1 MSKSID
7 TARLKVSIEAN
18 AGGMKKGAAEAKR
31 TVKDMMSSIN
41 EDIAK
46 IKSPLANVANSNSSK
61 ELANM
66 KRGIQSLYKNTLN
79 GNVFSAINY
88 EIKNYVKEAQIAAG
102 TKVYSDD
109 YLKLENDIEK
119 TDKALEK
126 LEAKKAAMS
135 NSEIYEE
142 SKEYREL
149 TKCIATTQNRLDR
162 LIERQAKMKENG
174 ASHNSKSWKNLKYDI
189 DETEKE
195 LAAYQADAENMREDG
210 SMYQHTKAWNDVTEA
225 ISRAKNT
232 LGEYQTKRTDMARSG
247 ADVEN
252 TYPGKLSSGS
262 YIQGAVNSIS
272 YIPSKIR
279 EVQNSI
285 NQTIKKIPLLGRV
298 ATESAYVVSKA
309 FSGMKAVIGKVSPV
323 IKKVSGVFGAL
334 IQKFVS
340 GIPLLGRFNSGLK
353 QTGGGMGSSL
363 KNVLKYTLG
372 IRSLFALVNRLRSA
386 AVEGFKNLAQY
397 SDSTNGSISL
407 LMSSLTQLKNAF
419 AAAFAPILN
428 VVAPI
433 LNSFIQKIISVV
445 NAFGQLTSALTGGNT
460 YIRAKK
466 LNQNYAASLNQNAA
480 SAKNAKKA
488 NEDLKRTI
496 LGFDQ
501 INKMDD
507 NDNSDTGS
515 DAGSDMGGGISPGDM
530 FETVQIEN
538 KFKDLAKKLKDAWK
552 NADFTEIGAMVG
564 RKLNS
569 ALESIPWDKIQS
581 TCNRIAKSVA
591 TFLNGF
597 IETTNWG
604 LVGSTISRGI
614 NTAFE
619 MANTFA
625 TNFHWDSLGL
635 ALGNGL
641 NGALGMLD
649 WELIHG
655 TVRNIVSGITESLNT
670 FFHTVDWKLVGI
682 TFGQGINTLIDI
694 GYTFVTT
701 FDWAKFGLAI
711 SDSINGAISTI
722 DWVKAAQTVSGAI
735 TGLLDTILQAA
746 ENTDWKQIGNA
757 IGTFIKNI
765 DWRNIIS
772 KALSALMS
780 IPRVIYDTLS
790 GAIQAVDWGQLVQD
804 IVGGIRDFLVGFD
817 WKGLFNSAAGVYGE
831 AVKGLFDI
839 ANLIAEAVSNA
850 VEKAKDYFQQKIEE
864 CGGYVGSGILKGIID
879 AILGIGGWIKEH
891 IFTPFIDGFK
901 NAFGIH
907 SPSTVMAEMGGYL
920 MDGLLGGIKGLVEDV
935 VGVFTGIGDRIGE
948 TWENITTAASTAWE
962 GISTT
967 VGDAWESLKTTASEK
982 FGNIKESVSGAWDT
996 VSTKTGEIWGSVKK
1010 TAGGVWDWLTGKSEK
1025 DFSEIQKNTEDSF
1038 NSAEKTT
1045 GTAWGASQKSVTDAL
1060 NSMKGESSKSMRQVY
1075 ANVKSYTQSISNIS
1089 SNTWEGIGKKISA
1102 VLKDMKQETSSV
1114 LDSVADSFSDLG
1126 NKISRR
1132 LNLSEIGR
1140 SAAQSF
1146 ANGFQSV
1153 YIKTPR
1159 MYVSGYDNHY
1169 FGNGGNI
1176 PTPRFSVEWYASG
1189 GFPNA
1194 GEMFI
1199 ARERGPELV
1208 GRMGNR
1214 NAVANNNQIIE
1225 GIKAG
1230 VFEAVLDAFQ
1240 ALGLM
1245 EGEGSDGTVVLE
1257 FTLQADSETVY
1268 KFVRKGEKK
1277 HKGRY
1282 SITETV

>member
-46 IKSPLANVANSNSSK
+46 IKSPLTNVTNSNSSK

-162 LIERQAKMKENG
+162 LIEKQAKMKENG
-174 ASHNSKSWKNLKYDI
+174 VSHNSKSWKNLKYDI

-195 LAAYQADAENMREDG
+195 LAAYQADAKNMREDG

-225 ISRAKNT
+225 ISRTKNT

-252 TYPGKLSSGS
+252 TYSGKLSSGS

-285 NQTIKKIPLLGRV
+285 NQTIKKIPLIGRV

-309 FSGMKAVIGKVSPV
+309 FSGMKAVIGKVSPI

-649 WELIHG
+649 WELIQETIHN
-655 TVRNIVSGITESLNT
+655 VVSGIISSINNFIHTADWNLVGSTIGEYWNSKLEIFRTAVTEFDWPGAGTGLADAVNGII
-670 FFHTVDWKLVGI
+670 HTVDFAGI
-682 TFGQGINTLIDI
+682 GETFST
-694 GYTFVTT
+694 
-701 FDWAKFGLAI
+701 GL
-711 SDSINGAISTI
+711 
-722 DWVKAAQTVSGAI
+722 K
-735 TGLLDTILQAA
+735 GLLDFGITALQGIEWRQLGEKVWEGLKA
-746 ENTDWKQIGNA
+746 
-757 IGTFIKNI
+757 I
-765 DWRNIIS
+765 DWNGIADKTFELLGSAFGGLAAFFGGLIS
-772 KALSALMS
+772 EK
-780 IPRVIYDTLS
+780 
-790 GAIQAVDWGQLVQD
+790 VQ
-804 IVGGIRDFLVGFD
+804 
-817 WKGLFNSAAGVYGE
+817 E
-831 AVKGLFDI
+831 AK
-839 ANLIAEAVSNA
+839 
-850 VEKAKDYFQQKIEE
+850 KYFQQKIEE
-864 CGGYVGSGILKGIID
+864 CGGNIALGILKGIKD

-901 NAFGIH
+901 NVFGIH
-907 SPSTVMAEMGGYL
+907 SPSTVMDEMGGYL

-948 TWENITTAASTAWE
+948 TWENITSAASTAWE

-967 VGDAWESLKTTASEK
+967 VGDAWKSLKTTASEK

-996 VSTKTGEIWGSVKK
+996 VSTKTGEIWGGVKK

-1153 YIKTPR
+1153 HIPTPHL
-1159 MYVSGYDNHY
+1159 YTASWNTHDL
-1169 FGNGGNI
+1169 GNGGYYQ
-1176 PTPRFSVEWYASG
+1176 TPNFGVQWYASG

-1199 ARERGPELV
+1199 ARESGPELV

-1214 NAVANNNQIIE
+1214 NAVANNSQIID
-1225 GIKAG
+1225 GIRAG
-1230 VFEAVLDAFQ
+1230 VFEAVVNAFESMGNQKGGDKEIHIHLDADAKKMFKVVRE
-1240 ALGLM
+1240 
-1245 EGEGSDGTVVLE
+1245 EG
-1257 FTLQADSETVY
+1257 
-1268 KFVRKGEKK
+1268 KK
-1277 HKGRY
+1277 YQNSTGQP
-1282 SITETV
+1282 VFD

>member
-7 TARLKVSIEAN
+7 AARLKVTLEASS
-18 AGGMKKGAAEAKR
+18 APMKKEMEKAKQITKAA
-31 TVKDMMSSIN
+31 TSSMN
-41 EDIAK
+41 
-46 IKSPLANVANSNSSK
+46 K
-61 ELANM
+61 ELGKVRNPLKSAFSGNDVMTSVKNIRQKM
-66 KRGIQSLYKNTLN
+66 KESMNSITPKNLQDSFKGGKVKQFQLDAGIKVHTDEFNQVEADITKVENKLKRLELEEKALRELGADQGMSEKYRK
-79 GNVFSAINY
+79 VKVSAD
-88 EIKNYVKEAQIAAG
+88 EAQIALDKLLKKKEELEASGDAFEFTPKYQGLYDSYNEEKAKLSEMKSERGNRKSNGMGQWSITENGKLVNLEKEIAKTEAHLQKLGAEMEAMENKDKMLQPTETMQKLGENIDSTRDKLGKYKTEMTSLTASGLADGTEEWIKNQQAIAG
-102 TKVYSDD
+102 CSREMKKYNA
-109 YLKLENDIEK
+109 LKKELEK
-119 TDKALEK
+119 TK
-126 LEAKKAAMS
+126 
-135 NSEIYEE
+135 
-142 SKEYREL
+142 
-149 TKCIATTQNRLDR
+149 T
-162 LIERQAKMKENG
+162 
-174 ASHNSKSWKNLKYDI
+174 
-189 DETEKE
+189 
-195 LAAYQADAENMREDG
+195 
-210 SMYQHTKAWNDVTEA
+210 DVTKPVSFGGQA
-225 ISRAKNT
+225 INFGKSVASF
-232 LGEYQTKRTDMARSG
+232 TKGAALKGWGGITKIFGGMKSVLSG
-247 ADVEN
+247 V
-252 TYPGKLSSGS
+252 TS
-262 YIQGAVNSIS
+262 
-272 YIPSKIR
+272 
-279 EVQNSI
+279 
-285 NQTIKKIPLLGRV
+285 TIKK
-298 ATESAYVVSKA
+298 T
-309 FSGMKAVIGKVSPV
+309 
-323 IKKVSGVFGAL
+323 SGVFGAL

-649 WELIHG
+649 WELIQETIHN
-655 TVRNIVSGITESLNT
+655 VVSGIISSINNFIHTADWNLVGSTIGEYWNSKLEIFRTAVTEFDWPGAGTAFADAVNGIIN
-670 FFHTVDWKLVGI
+670 TVDFTGI
-682 TFGQGINTLIDI
+682 GETFST
-694 GYTFVTT
+694 
-701 FDWAKFGLAI
+701 GL
-711 SDSINGAISTI
+711 
-722 DWVKAAQTVSGAI
+722 K
-735 TGLLDTILQAA
+735 GLLDFGITALQGIEWRQLGEKVWEGLKA
-746 ENTDWKQIGNA
+746 
-757 IGTFIKNI
+757 I
-765 DWRNIIS
+765 DWNGIADKTFELLGSAFGGLAAFLGGLIS
-772 KALSALMS
+772 EK
-780 IPRVIYDTLS
+780 
-790 GAIQAVDWGQLVQD
+790 VQ
-804 IVGGIRDFLVGFD
+804 
-817 WKGLFNSAAGVYGE
+817 E
-831 AVKGLFDI
+831 
-839 ANLIAEAVSNA
+839 
-850 VEKAKDYFQQKIEE
+850 AKDYFQQKIEE
-864 CGGYVGSGILKGIID
+864 CGGNIALGILKGIKD

-1089 SNTWEGIGKKISA
+1089 GNTWEGIGKKISA

-1114 LDSVADSFSDLG
+1114 LDSVAASFSNLG

-1214 NAVANNNQIIE
+1214 NAVANNSQIID
-1225 GIKAG
+1225 GIRAG
-1230 VFEAVLDAFQ
+1230 VFEAVVNAFESMGNQKGGDKEIHIHLDADAKKMFKVVRE
-1240 ALGLM
+1240 
-1245 EGEGSDGTVVLE
+1245 EG
-1257 FTLQADSETVY
+1257 
-1268 KFVRKGEKK
+1268 KK
-1277 HKGRY
+1277 YQNSTGQP
-1282 SITETV
+1282 VFD